1 MTTITRL
8 FRPRREAHIPKKS
21 TRVLRLIAAAVL
33 VAIAGALVVFHTA
46 FRTFEAN
53 LAAAVTDPFVARG
66 SFASGETYFVWID
79 EAHLLGVQVTLEC
92 TALVILVPL
101 LLIAAAMH
109 AATRVSLLRTT
120 LAVAAMTIVVMLTNV
135 LRLFLI
141 AGASQWMGFDF
152 GFPLMHTFVGSVIA
166 IIGFA
171 GGLAILV
178 LLMGT
183 KHRARRRG

>member
-1 MTTITRL
+1 MTAINRL
-8 FRPRREAHIPKKS
+8 FRPGRLTTTSKKPS
-21 TRVLRLIAAAVL
+21 RVVRLITSAVI
-33 VAIAGALVVFHTA
+33 VALAGALVLFHTA
-46 FRTFEAN
+46 FRTFEAH
-53 LAAAVTDPFVARG
+53 LAAAVTNPFVARG
-66 SFASGETYFVWID
+66 SFSSDETYFVWIG
-79 EAHLLGVQVTLEC
+79 ESHLLGVQVTLEC

-109 AATRVSLLRTT
+109 AATRVSLVRTT
-120 LAVAAMTIVVMLTNV
+120 LAIAAMVLVVMLTNV

-141 AGASQWMGFDF
+141 AGASQWMGMDF

-178 LLMGT
+178 LLMGA
-183 KHRARRRG
+183 KRRVHKKS